1 MNLVIKGLIIGIGK
15 IMPGVSGAM
24 LAITLGE
31 YDELIESIANIKTK
45 TVEKIRYLSKI
56 GIGIILAII
65 LTSRLIVKCLN
76 NYYLLTMLLFIG
88 IIIGGI
94 PEIIKTIKPKK
105 KDIIISIICIII
117 IAIIT
122 KTKIATNEYIIKYTI
137 IDFIKLIGI
146 GIIDSISSIVP
157 GISGTAILMSLGYY
171 NTILKTFATATNIS
185 LIKTNIFIL
194 IPFILGFILG
204 TIFISKLINIIIKRI
219 PNILNIIITI
229 FMTYTT
235 MLLLKNTLQKANNIK
250 ELILGI
256 ILFIST
262 LIATIKI
269 SNKTKQKKYI

>member
-31 YDELIESIANIKTK
+31 YDKLIENIANIKTK